1 MRCNPS
7 ARWGPGTTKEKQVD
21 TEGSKEL
28 KQKMEAMMKEREKQN
43 SMWSQSTHVEE
54 KTSTPIF
61 SSSTSSSSFTQSSSF
76 SPQSFSFSPR

>member
-28 KQKMEAMMKEREKQN
+28 KTRMEQMIKEREKQN
-43 SMWSQSTHVEE
+43 NMWVQVSE
-54 KTSTPIF
+54 KTEIKSETNF
-61 SSSTSSSSFTQSSSF
+61 SSGMTTTNSSSSSS
-76 SPQSFSFSPR
+76 R